1 MSITAAN
8 VNNFVKQL
16 GMELVSTTTDIPA
29 IITRCETMLTS
40 MDSRITSDDRDN
52 LTLLLAAFF
61 VAKEIGRTDYAEYY
75 QMYKDLK
82 KDIIN
87 RLDSESVSVDPEGVD
102 CGGVVTIGK
111 LSKIQDTNY
120 ITTRIQTLRRY

>member
-16 GMELVSTTTDIPA
+16 GQELVSTSVDIPA

-40 MDSRITSDDRDN
+40 LDDRITSDDKDN

-61 VAKEIGRTDYAEYY
+61 VAKEIGRNDYKEFYE
-75 QMYKDLK
+75 MYMDLK

-102 CGGVVTIGK
+102 NSGVVTIGK
-111 LSKIQDTNY
+111 LSKVQDTNY
-120 ITTRIQTLRRY
+120 VTTRTQTLRRY